1 MTLSYGVEQLDTDE
15 GPALYLVKRVNTG
28 HDLEDHDEVL
38 EMEVV
43 DELMSLRATDIDGYE
58 VVCIML
64 TALLERGAPMDS
76 AEA

>member
-1 MTLSYGVEQLDTDE
+1 VTLSYGVEQLDTNE
-15 GPALYLVKRVNTG
+15 GPALYLVKRLQGAPTET
-28 HDLEDHDEVL
+28 DDEVL
-38 EMEVV
+38 ELEVV

-58 VVCIML
+58 TVCIML